1 MSAVPGRPDAE
12 APPVLDVRGLSIAYQ
27 GVEAVRNID
36 LTVARGEIVG
46 LIGESGSGKSSI
58 AMGCLGLLG
67 QGAAISA
74 ERLDVCGTDLL
85 SARSR
90 QLSRVRGRDVAM
102 VFQDAMGA
110 LDPTMRVGAQL
121 AEVVRRHRSL
131 NRRQA
136 HARVLELLET
146 VGIPEPGRR
155 ARQYPHQLSGGLR
168 QRAAIALAL
177 AGSPKLLLADEPTT
191 ALDVTVQAGILKL
204 FRQIRDELDVGI
216 LLISHDIG
224 VIAQTADRVS
234 VMRSGEIVET
244 GSVHDV
250 LSQPRHSYTRDLL
263 NAVPKP
269 ERRQPG
275 SESSGANTLTSAQH
289 RTENPSVKLAAANV
303 SRTYGTRGRPVHAL
317 HPVDLEVAAGEV
329 LGIVGESGSGK
340 TTLAKLLVH
349 LDVPSTGR
357 LTLDGLEYSRLRGR
371 ARRDFRRAI
380 QMVFQHPAGS
390 LNPRL
395 KISASVGEPLRAA
408 GMDPKVSGTRVQEAL
423 QEVGLDAEHGDR
435 RPHELS
441 GGQKQRVAIA
451 RAIAGDPAVVVLD
464 EPTSA
469 LDVSV
474 QAQVLELLADVHRRR
489 SLTFV
494 FISHNL
500 TVVRNISDR
509 VAVMHAGRIVELA
522 DADELFDNPAHWYTA
537 ELLAAVPSVVPP
549 TRGSGSAEPSAV
561 AAGSPASRDPA
572 ASDSIGCAFASRCPA
587 ASEVCRTSPPL
598 AEIRPGHRSAC
609 HHPADVRGPS
619 GSGPASSRCGDPAL
633 RPPVQALSDMRS

>member
-1 MSAVPGRPDAE
+1 
-12 APPVLDVRGLSIAYQ
+12 VLDIRGLSIAYR

-36 LTVARGEIVG
+36 LTVQRGEIVG
-46 LIGESGSGKSSI
+46 LIGESGSGKSSV
-58 AMGCLGLLG
+58 AMSCLGLLG
-67 QGAAISA
+67 PGAAISA
-74 ERLDVCGTDLL
+74 ERLDICGTDVL
-85 SARSR
+85 SARPA

-121 AEVVRRHRSL
+121 AEVVRRHRDL
-131 NRRQA
+131 DRRQTRA
-136 HARVLELLET
+136 SVLELLET

-168 QRAAIALAL
+168 QRSAIAIAL

-204 FRQIRDELDVGI
+204 FRQIRDELNVGI

-234 VMRSGEIVET
+234 VMRSGEIVEH

-250 LSQPRHSYTRDLL
+250 LGRPEHSYTRELL
-263 NAVPKP
+263 RAIPKP
-269 ERRQPG
+269 ERGQRESEKNGAGALSARHG
-275 SESSGANTLTSAQH
+275 SQRPPA
-289 RTENPSVKLAAANV
+289 KLEAVNV
-303 SRTYGTRGRPVHAL
+303 SRTYGTRGRLVHAL
-317 HPVDLEVAAGEV
+317 HPVDLEVADGEV
-329 LGIVGESGSGK
+329 LGVVGESGSGK

-349 LDVPSTGR
+349 LDEPSTGR
-357 LTLDGLEYSRLRGR
+357 LSIDGLEYSRLRGR
-371 ARRDFRRAI
+371 ARRGFRRAV

-395 KISASVGEPLRAA
+395 KISTSVGEPLSAA
-408 GMDPKVSGTRVQEAL
+408 GMHPRASNARVQEVL
-423 QEVGLDAEHGDR
+423 HEVGLDAEHGSR

-474 QAQVLELLADVHRRR
+474 QAQVLELLADVQRRR
-489 SLTFV
+489 NLTFV

-500 TVVRNISDR
+500 TVVRSISDR
-509 VAVMHAGRIVELA
+509 VAVMYAGRIVELA

-549 TRGSGSAEPSAV
+549 TRGSEYALPHV
-561 AAGSPASRDPA
+561 AAGGASAPHDPA
-572 ASDSIGCAFASRCPA
+572 ASQSAGCAFASRCPA
-587 ASEVCRTSPPL
+587 ADEVCGSMPPPL
-598 AEIRPGHRSAC
+598 AEIRPGHLSAC
-609 HHPADVRGPS
+609 YHPAGVRGLNGS
-619 GSGPASSRCGDPAL
+619 GSASPRDGGRGL
-633 RPPVQALSDMRS
+633 RLPVQAS